1 MNDYDENIMAQI
13 KRNRKTKILY
23 GKEGH
28 FMPQK
33 VLIVEDSGL
42 QFKFYCIVL
51 DNYPKCQLF
60 FAANR
65 LETLNLFDLQK
76 DIDLIIS
83 DINMPM
89 M

>member
-1 MNDYDENIMAQI
+1 MIYLKKEN
-13 KRNRKTKILY
+13 N
-23 GKEGH
+23 

-33 VLIVEDSGL
+33 VLIVEDSKL
-42 QFKFYCIVL
+42 QSKFYFIIL
-51 DNYPKCQLF
+51 SNYPKCELF

-83 DINMPM
+83 DIKMPIM
-89 M
+89 